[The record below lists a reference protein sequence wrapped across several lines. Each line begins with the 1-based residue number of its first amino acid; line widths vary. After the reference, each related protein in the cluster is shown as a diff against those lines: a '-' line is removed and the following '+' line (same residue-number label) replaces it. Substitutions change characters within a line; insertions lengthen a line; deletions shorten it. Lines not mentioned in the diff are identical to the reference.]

1 MKAFLEI
8 TQWGQPV
15 VNHVYFMDDAKSR
28 AYAYVKFAG
37 DKLFEFKSP
46 LKLDVRGRKFQEVPN
61 TWGYEPGQAAEPE
74 GRSWTVAGSKGA
86 EYTVTELNGQVSCT
100 CPGHKFRGTCKHTL
114 QSVG

>member
-8 TQWGQPV
+8 TEWGQPV

-37 DKLFEFKSP
+37 DELFEFKSP
-46 LKLDVRGRKFQEVPN
+46 LKLDVRGRKFREVPD